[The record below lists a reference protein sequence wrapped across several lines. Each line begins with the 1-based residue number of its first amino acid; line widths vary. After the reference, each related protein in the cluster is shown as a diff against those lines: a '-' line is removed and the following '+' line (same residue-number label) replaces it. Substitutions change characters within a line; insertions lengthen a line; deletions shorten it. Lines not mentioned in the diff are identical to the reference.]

1 MDKTWIKHIEFI
13 ESATAGHR
21 MGWLY
26 PGNRHRM
33 IFIPEHPRVHQ
44 GDAAGWP
51 KTRLLSPGHRPT
63 YPRPSAARYA
73 AASQPKVGR
82 LHHTFH
88 HTPWLSGAVTVSY

>member
-1 MDKTWIKHIEFI
+1 
-13 ESATAGHR
+13 